1 MGHEYEKDSFKRSLQ
16 EWREARE
23 RTLAKSPERF
33 DRFCTS
39 TESLVQPLYTPADAG
54 IKGMSFSR
62 DISWPGQ
69 FPYTR
74 GVYPNG
80 YRSQLWNIQQVA
92 GYGLADDTN
101 RRLKKLRSE
110 GQQGV
115 YGKDTINVV
124 FDLPTHY
131 GFDSDMPE
139 AEGEV
144 GRLGVVLDSL
154 ADMEMM
160 LEGFRPDNTF
170 VSFIVNH
177 PAVIVLS
184 MYIAYAEKMG
194 VDSRALTGVM
204 QNDPLSTFLGSK
216 SFIFPPK
223 ASMKLISDIYSYCSE
238 NLPKWNLNG
247 IVGYHFR
254 EAGGTAVQEIAFA
267 IAHAMAYVDAGIRA
281 GLEVDAFVPKFSF
294 FFSVHNDLFE
304 EVAKLRAARRLWA
317 RLMKEN
323 YNSVN
328 PRTQMMRFHLQ
339 TAGSTLTAQ
348 QPENNVVRVAIQALA
363 GILGGA
369 QGLHTNSKDE
379 AFGLPTEETAKL
391 ALRTQQIIAYESG
404 VTETVDPMGGSYYLE
419 SLTDEIEAKAVDY
432 LDTIRGFGDNML
444 EAVVNGLDQ
453 GFFHKELADA
463 SYRYHKAVEKGEK
476 VIVGVNKFAEDE
488 TETPVIFKADP
499 GARDRQIERL
509 RKIRNDRDEQAL
521 EGSLIRLAEAID
533 KDENIFPFVLDAVK
547 RYGTLGEIIKVMTDV
562 YGRYRDLTII

>member
-1 MGHEYEKDSFKRSLQ
+1 MGREHEKDSFKKRLK
-16 EWREARE
+16 EWHEARE
-23 RTLAKSPERF
+23 KALAKSPERF
-33 DRFCTS
+33 DRFRTS
-39 TESLVQPLYTPADAG
+39 AESPVEPLYTPADT
-54 IKGMSFSR
+54 KETSFLR
-62 DISWPGQ
+62 DISFPGQ
-69 FPYTR
+69 YPYTR

-80 YRSQLWNIQQVA
+80 YRSQLWNIQQVS
-92 GYGLADDTN
+92 GYALADDTN

-115 YGKDTINVV
+115 HGKDTINVV

-144 GRLGVVLDSL
+144 GRLGVALDSL

-194 VDSRALTGVM
+194 IPSRALMGVM

-223 ASMKLISDIYSYCSE
+223 ASMKLISDIYAYCSE

-267 IAHAMAYVDAGIRA
+267 IAHGMAYIDAGTRA

-294 FFSVHNDLFE
+294 FFSVHNNLFE

-317 RLMKEN
+317 RLMKEK

-339 TAGSTLTAQ
+339 TGGSTLTAQ
-348 QPENNVVRVAIQALA
+348 QPDNNIVRVAIQALA

-379 AFGLPTEETAKL
+379 ALGLPTEETAKL
-391 ALRTQQIIAYESG
+391 ALRTQQVIAYESG

-419 SLTDEIEAKAVDY
+419 SLTDEIEAKVMDY
-432 LDTIRGFGDNML
+432 LDTIETFGDDML

-463 SYRYHKAVEKGEK
+463 SYRYQKEVEKGET
-476 VIVGVNKFAEDE
+476 VIVGMNKFVEEE
-488 TETPVIFKADP
+488 TVTPVVFRADP

-509 RKIRNDRDEQAL
+509 KRIRSDRDEKAL
-521 EGSLIRLAEAID
+521 EGSLVRLAEAID
-533 KDENIFPFVLDAVK
+533 REENVFPFVLDAVK
-547 RYGTLGEIIKVMTDV
+547 HYGTLGEIIKLMTDV

>member
-1 MGHEYEKDSFKRSLQ
+1 
-16 EWREARE
+16 
-23 RTLAKSPERF
+23 
-33 DRFCTS
+33 
-39 TESLVQPLYTPADAG
+39 
-54 IKGMSFSR
+54 
-62 DISWPGQ
+62 
-69 FPYTR
+69 
-74 GVYPNG
+74 
-80 YRSQLWNIQQVA
+80 
-92 GYGLADDTN
+92 
-101 RRLKKLRSE
+101 
-110 GQQGV
+110 
-115 YGKDTINVV
+115 
-124 FDLPTHY
+124 
-131 GFDSDMPE
+131 
-139 AEGEV
+139 
-144 GRLGVVLDSL
+144 
-154 ADMEMM
+154 
-160 LEGFRPDNTF
+160 
-170 VSFIVNH
+170 
-177 PAVIVLS
+177 

-194 VDSRALTGVM
+194 VDSRDLTGVM

-247 IVGYHFR
+247 VVGYHFR

-267 IAHAMAYVDAGIRA
+267 IAHAMAYIDAGIRA

-317 RLMKEN
+317 RLMKEK

-328 PRTQMMRFHLQ
+328 PRAQMMRFHLQ

-404 VTETVDPMGGSYYLE
+404 VTETVDPLGGSYYLE
-419 SLTDEIEAKAVDY
+419 SLTDEIEAKAVDT
-432 LDTIRGFGDNML
+432 LETIQGFGDNML

-463 SYRYHKAVEKGEK
+463 SYRHHKAVEKGEK

-488 TETPVIFKADP
+488 NEPPVVFKADP

-509 RKIRNDRDEQAL
+509 EKIRNDRDDQAL
-521 EGSLIRLAEAID
+521 ERSLMRLAEAID
-533 KDENIFPFVLDAVK
+533 KDENVFPFVLDAVK
-547 RYGTLGEIIKVMTDV
+547 RYGTMGEIIKVMTDV

>member
-1 MGHEYEKDSFKRSLQ
+1 MGHDYENDSFKKGQ
-16 EWREARE
+16 KEWREARE
-23 RTLAKSPERF
+23 KTLGKSPERF
-33 DRFCTS
+33 DRYRTS
-39 TESLVQPLYTPADAG
+39 AESPVKPLYTPEDTRE
-54 IKGMSFSR
+54 SDFSR
-62 DISWPGQ
+62 DISFPGQ
-69 FPYTR
+69 YPYTR

-80 YRSQLWNIQQVA
+80 YRSQLWNIQQVS

-101 RRLKKLRSE
+101 RRLKSLRSE

-131 GFDSDMPE
+131 GFDSDMPD

-160 LEGFRPDNTF
+160 LDGFRPDNTF

-184 MYIAYAEKMG
+184 MYIAHAEKLG
-194 VDSRALTGVM
+194 IDSRELMGVM

-254 EAGGTAVQEIAFA
+254 EAGGTAVQEMAFA
-267 IAHAMAYVDAGIRA
+267 IAHGMAYIDAGTRA

-294 FFSVHNDLFE
+294 FFSIHNNLFE

-317 RLMKEN
+317 RLMKEK
-323 YNSVN
+323 YNSAN

-348 QPENNVVRVAIQALA
+348 QPENNIVRVAIQALA

-379 AFGLPTEETAKL
+379 AFGLPTEETAML
-391 ALRTQQIIAYESG
+391 ALRTQQVLAYESG

-419 SLTDEIEAKAVDY
+419 SLTDEIEAKIVDY
-432 LDTIRGFGDNML
+432 LDTIEAFGENML
-444 EAVVNGLDQ
+444 EAVVNALDQ

-463 SYRYHKAVEKGEK
+463 SYKYHKEVEKGER
-476 VIVGVNKFAEDE
+476 VIVGVNKFAQEE
-488 TETPVIFKADP
+488 TATQVVFKADP

-509 RKIRNDRDEQAL
+509 KEIRADRDDQAL
-521 EGSLIRLAEAID
+521 ETSLERLAEAID

-547 RYGTLGEIIKVMTDV
+547 RYGTLGEITKVMTDV

>member
-1 MGHEYEKDSFKRSLQ
+1 MGHEYEKDSFKKSLQ

-23 RTLAKSPERF
+23 RSLAKSPERF
-33 DRFCTS
+33 DRFRTS
-39 TESLVQPLYTPADAG
+39 AESVVQPLYTPAD
-54 IKGMSFSR
+54 IKEMSFSR
-62 DISWPGQ
+62 DISFPGQ
-69 FPYTR
+69 YPYTR

-110 GQQGV
+110 GQHGV
-115 YGKDTINVV
+115 HGKDTINVV

-194 VDSRALTGVM
+194 VDSRDLTGVM

-223 ASMKLISDIYSYCSE
+223 ASMKLISDIYSHCSE

-267 IAHAMAYVDAGIRA
+267 IAHAMAYIDAGIRA

-294 FFSVHNDLFE
+294 FFSIHNDLFE

-317 RLMKEN
+317 RLMKEK

-404 VTETVDPMGGSYYLE
+404 VTETVDPLGGSYYLE
-419 SLTDEIEAKAVDY
+419 SLTDEIEAKAVDI
-432 LDTIRGFGDNML
+432 LETIQGFGDNML

-463 SYRYHKAVEKGEK
+463 SYRHHKAVEKGEK
-476 VIVGVNKFAEDE
+476 VIVGVNKFTEDE
-488 TETPVIFKADP
+488 NETPVVFKADP

-509 RKIRNDRDEQAL
+509 EKIRNDRDDQVL
-521 EGSLIRLAEAID
+521 ERSMMRLAEAID

-547 RYGTLGEIIKVMTDV
+547 RYGTMGEIIKVMTDV

>member
-1 MGHEYEKDSFKRSLQ
+1 MGHEYENDSFKRSLQ

-23 RTLAKSPERF
+23 KTLAKSPERF
-33 DRFCTS
+33 DRFRTS
-39 TESLVQPLYTPADAG
+39 AESVVQPLYTPAD
-54 IKGMSFSR
+54 IKEMSFSR
-62 DISWPGQ
+62 DISFPGQ
-69 FPYTR
+69 YPYTR

-110 GQQGV
+110 GQHGV
-115 YGKDTINVV
+115 HGKDTINVV

-194 VDSRALTGVM
+194 VDSRDLTGVM

-317 RLMKEN
+317 RLMKEK

-404 VTETVDPMGGSYYLE
+404 VTETVDPLGGSYYLE

-453 GFFHKELADA
+453 GFFHRELADA
-463 SYRYHKAVEKGEK
+463 SYRHHKAVEKGEK

-488 TETPVIFKADP
+488 NETPVVFKADP

-509 RKIRNDRDEQAL
+509 RKIRNDRDDQAL
-521 EGSLIRLAEAID
+521 EGSLMRLAEAID
-533 KDENIFPFVLDAVK
+533 RDENVFPFVLDAVK
-547 RYGTLGEIIKVMTDV
+547 RYGTMGEIIKVMTDV